1 MVPTL
6 TETKTRI
13 FNAGSYYSTFL
24 NWLDSVTAA
33 SLLPSASYIKWA
45 VFFVGFYSR
54 HFGAG
59 ERARLTKKKPKSV
72 FFDFSGMF
80 LLTCIET
87 KNACPPE
94 GDGSTRPHKDRGIG
108 EGVSHDVGAGRS
120 EGQPQGPDVILRMRV
135 FCFLVKKERD
145 VNGVAGLT

>member
-1 MVPTL
+1 MGGVFCWFL
-6 TETKTRI
+6 LETFRCGGTCAVNEKKT
-13 FNAGSYYSTFL
+13 
-24 NWLDSVTAA
+24 
-33 SLLPSASYIKWA
+33 
-45 VFFVGFYSR
+45 
-54 HFGAG
+54 
-59 ERARLTKKKPKSV
+59 KSV

-94 GDGSTRPHKDRGIG
+94 GDGSTRRHKDHGIG